1 MEGGGGGHLRPSR
14 HSGFA
19 GELAGVLSSN
29 GDGST
34 AATPPSLPNPH
45 PPPRLSSFNRF
56 PTRQNADGEVEVASM
71 ALEVPPEESNRC
83 VRGCCRSAAIPLHLP
98 AASFSL
104 LSPIARGSESTVYEA
119 RLGGERAAAKKPVLS
134 TSDDLDKFHYQLQLL
149 CKLDH
154 PGLAKLIA
162 AHARPPN
169 YLMFFEFFEPPN
181 LADKIHVEEWS
192 PSIQQVVNIASYLA
206 KTLQYLQILG
216 IVHRDI
222 KPANILLDKDLLPR
236 LADFGL
242 AMYQKDI
249 KSVSVE
255 NWKSSG
261 KPTGGFYK
269 KNMVGTLIYMAPE
282 ILRKDLHTDKSD
294 VYSFAISVNELLTGV
309 VPYTD
314 LRAEAQAHTV
324 LEMTYTEQ
332 QLTSAVVSQGLHP
345 ALALPE
351 LGSPPSLLS
360 LIQRCWDPDPKQRP
374 SFEDIIQELNAIQ
387 KHVVTYSCPPP
398 SRSVNTSQNDNA
410 EVHHYQEALNWFNQ
424 GELFTKKA
432 NKLEHTVNPWSDSF
446 DQSSVSIYR
455 PTLSWGSFATCGRR
469 ETMEDTHFM
478 LPCMSEEKD
487 VHSFGIFD
495 GHRGA
500 AAAEFSVRA
509 VPGFLKQ
516 FGHTSPT
523 DALVEAFMKSDT
535 AFREELII
543 HQKSKRIIQKD
554 WHPGCTAVTALIVRN
569 KLFVANA
576 GDCRAILSR
585 AGQPFPMTRDHV
597 ASCAKERE
605 RVIKEGTEVRWQID
619 TWRVGA
625 AALQV
630 TRSIGDDDLKPAVTA
645 LPEIIETDLST
656 DDEFLRWT
664 VGCGRQR
671 GCPIHHQ
678 GHSERAW
685 NVLQEADYGGRV
697 AGQQRQ
703 HHCHRCLPSPRLHG
717 RENILAN

>member
-1 MEGGGGGHLRPSR
+1 MGL
-14 HSGFA
+14 
-19 GELAGVLSSN
+19 
-29 GDGST
+29 
-34 AATPPSLPNPH
+34 
-45 PPPRLSSFNRF
+45 
-56 PTRQNADGEVEVASM
+56 
-71 ALEVPPEESNRC
+71 LEVPPEDTNRC
-83 VRGCCRSAAIPLHLP
+83 VRGCCRSDAIPLHLP

-104 LSPIARGSESTVYEA
+104 LSPIARGAESTVYEA
-119 RLGGERAAAKKPVLS
+119 QLGGERAAAKKPVLS

-149 CKLDH
+149 CELDH

-169 YLMFFEFFEPPN
+169 YLMFFEYFEPPN

-192 PSIQQVVNIASYLA
+192 PSIQQVVTIASYLA

-222 KPANILLDKDLLPR
+222 KPANILLDKDLLPH

-249 KSVSVE
+249 KSVSAE

-282 ILRKDLHTDKSD
+282 ILRKDLHTEKSD
-294 VYSFAISVNELLTGV
+294 VYSFAISINELLTGV

-314 LRAEAQAHTV
+314 LRAEAQAHTI

-332 QLTSAVVSQGLHP
+332 QLTSAVVSQGLRP

-351 LGSPPSLLS
+351 SGSPPSLLS
-360 LIQRCWDPDPKQRP
+360 LIQCSWDSDPERRP
-374 SFEDIIQELNAIQ
+374 SFGDIIEELNVIQ
-387 KHVVTYSCPPP
+387 KHLVTYSCPL
-398 SRSVNTSQNDNA
+398 SSGSVNLSRNRKA

-424 GELFTKKA
+424 GELLTKKA
-432 NKLEHTVNPWSDSF
+432 NKLDYALNPWSSSF
-446 DQSSVSIYR
+446 DQSSVSVYR

-478 LPCMSEEKD
+478 LTCMSKEKD

-516 FGHTSPT
+516 FGHTASPI
-523 DALVEAFMKSDT
+523 DALAEAFVRSDT
-535 AFREELII
+535 AFREELIA
-543 HQKSKRIIQKD
+543 HRKSKRIIQKD

-585 AGQPFPMTRDHV
+585 AGKPFPVTRDHV
-597 ASCAKERE
+597 ASCPKERE
-605 RVIKEGTEVRWQID
+605 RVIKEGAEVRWQID

-645 LPEIIETDLST
+645 LPEITETDLT
-656 DDEFLRWT
+656 ADDEFLSWLVT
-664 VGCGRQR
+664 DSGM
-671 GCPIHHQ
+671 
-678 GHSERAW
+678 W
-685 NVLQEADYGGRV
+685 
-697 AGQQRQ
+697 
-703 HHCHRCLPSPRLHG
+703 
-717 RENILAN
+717 

>member
-1 MEGGGGGHLRPSR
+1 
-14 HSGFA
+14 
-19 GELAGVLSSN
+19 
-29 GDGST
+29 
-34 AATPPSLPNPH
+34 
-45 PPPRLSSFNRF
+45 
-56 PTRQNADGEVEVASM
+56 M

-149 CKLDH
+149 WFLISWLIWGLQCTCSKLDH

-206 KTLQYLQILG
+206 KTLEYLQILG

-282 ILRKDLHTDKSD
+282 ILRKDLHTEKSD

-332 QLTSAVVSQGLHP
+332 QLTSAVVSQGLRP

-351 LGSPPSLLS
+351 SGSPPSLLS

-387 KHVVTYSCPPP
+387 KHLVTYSCPP
-398 SRSVNTSQNDNA
+398 SSCSVNMSQTGNA
-410 EVHHYQEALNWFNQ
+410 EVHHYQETLNWFNQ
-424 GELFTKKA
+424 GELFAKKA

-446 DQSSVSIYR
+446 DQSSVSMYR

-523 DALVEAFMKSDT
+523 DTLVEAFMKSDT

-585 AGQPFPMTRDHV
+585 AGKPFPMTRDHV

-645 LPEIIETDLST
+645 LPEVIETDLST
-656 DDEFLRWT
+656 DDEFLVMASDGLWDVVGNEDVLSIIRDT
-664 VGCGRQR
+664 VKEPGMCSKRLATEAASR
-671 GCPIHHQ
+671 GSKDNITVIVVFLRPVTTA
-678 GHSERAW
+678 ER
-685 NVLQEADYGGRV
+685 VY
-697 AGQQRQ
+697 
-703 HHCHRCLPSPRLHG
+703 
-717 RENILAN
+717 

>member
-1 MEGGGGGHLRPSR
+1 MQFSR
-14 HSGFA
+14 RSIHPITSKVN
-19 GELAGVLSSN
+19 ESSN
-29 GDGST
+29 IQPLPPRSHATFTSQSPRTTTPIEIQPISHATERRRGGRGGCDGSGG
-34 AATPPSLPNPH
+34 AAGGVQPVRARVLPQRRHPAPPTRRVLLPSLPH
-45 PPPRLSSFNRF
+45 R
-56 PTRQNADGEVEVASM
+56 AS
-71 ALEVPPEESNRC
+71 
-83 VRGCCRSAAIPLHLP
+83 
-98 AASFSL
+98 
-104 LSPIARGSESTVYEA
+104 
-119 RLGGERAAAKKPVLS
+119 
-134 TSDDLDKFHYQLQLL
+134 
-149 CKLDH
+149 KLDH

-206 KTLQYLQILG
+206 KTLEYLQILG

-282 ILRKDLHTDKSD
+282 ILRKDLHTEKSD

-332 QLTSAVVSQGLHP
+332 QLTSAVVSQGLRP

-351 LGSPPSLLS
+351 SGSPPSLLS

-387 KHVVTYSCPPP
+387 KHLVTYSCPP
-398 SRSVNTSQNDNA
+398 SSCSVNMSQTGNA
-410 EVHHYQEALNWFNQ
+410 EVHHYQETLNWFNQ
-424 GELFTKKA
+424 GELFAKKA

-446 DQSSVSIYR
+446 DQSSVSMYR

-523 DALVEAFMKSDT
+523 DTLVEAFMKSDT

-585 AGQPFPMTRDHV
+585 AGKPFPMTRDHV

-630 TRSIGDDDLKPAVTA
+630 MASDGLWDVVGNEDVLSIIRDTVKEPGMCSKRLATEAASRGSKDNITV
-645 LPEIIETDLST
+645 IVV
-656 DDEFLRWT
+656 FLRPVT
-664 VGCGRQR
+664 TA
-671 GCPIHHQ
+671 
-678 GHSERAW
+678 ER
-685 NVLQEADYGGRV
+685 VY
-697 AGQQRQ
+697 
-703 HHCHRCLPSPRLHG
+703 
-717 RENILAN
+717 

>member
-1 MEGGGGGHLRPSR
+1 
-14 HSGFA
+14 
-19 GELAGVLSSN
+19 
-29 GDGST
+29 
-34 AATPPSLPNPH
+34 
-45 PPPRLSSFNRF
+45 
-56 PTRQNADGEVEVASM
+56 M

-249 KSVSVE
+249 KSISVE

-282 ILRKDLHTDKSD
+282 ILRKDLHTEKSD
-294 VYSFAISVNELLTGV
+294 VYSFAISLNELLTGV

-332 QLTSAVVSQGLHP
+332 QLTSAVVSQGLRP

-351 LGSPPSLLS
+351 SGSPPSFLS

-387 KHVVTYSCPPP
+387 KHLVAYSCPPP
-398 SRSVNTSQNDNA
+398 SCSVNMSQNGNA

-432 NKLEHTVNPWSDSF
+432 KKLEHTVNPWSDYF
-446 DQSSVSIYR
+446 DQSSVSMYR

-585 AGQPFPMTRDHV
+585 AGKPFPMTRDHV

-656 DDEFLRWT
+656 DDEFLVMASDGLWDVVGNEDVLSIIRDT
-664 VGCGRQR
+664 VKEPGMCSKRLATEAASR
-671 GCPIHHQ
+671 GSKDNITVIVVFLRPV
-678 GHSERAW
+678 STAERI
-685 NVLQEADYGGRV
+685 Y
-697 AGQQRQ
+697 
-703 HHCHRCLPSPRLHG
+703 
-717 RENILAN
+717 

>member
-1 MEGGGGGHLRPSR
+1 MGL
-14 HSGFA
+14 
-19 GELAGVLSSN
+19 
-29 GDGST
+29 
-34 AATPPSLPNPH
+34 
-45 PPPRLSSFNRF
+45 
-56 PTRQNADGEVEVASM
+56 
-71 ALEVPPEESNRC
+71 LEVPPEDTNRC
-83 VRGCCRSAAIPLHLP
+83 VRGCCRSDAIPLHLP

-104 LSPIARGSESTVYEA
+104 LSPIARGAESTVYEA
-119 RLGGERAAAKKPVLS
+119 QLGGERAAAKKPVLS

-149 CKLDH
+149 CELDH

-169 YLMFFEFFEPPN
+169 YLMFFEYFEPPN

-192 PSIQQVVNIASYLA
+192 PSIQQVVTIASYLA

-222 KPANILLDKDLLPR
+222 KPANILLDKDLLPH

-249 KSVSVE
+249 KSVSAE

-282 ILRKDLHTDKSD
+282 ILRKDLHTEKSD
-294 VYSFAISVNELLTGV
+294 VYSFAISINELLTGV

-314 LRAEAQAHTV
+314 LRAEAQAHTI

-332 QLTSAVVSQGLHP
+332 QLTSAVVSQGLRP

-351 LGSPPSLLS
+351 SGSPPSLLS
-360 LIQRCWDPDPKQRP
+360 LIQCSWDSDPERRP
-374 SFEDIIQELNAIQ
+374 SFGDIIEELNVIQ
-387 KHVVTYSCPPP
+387 KHLVTYSCPL
-398 SRSVNTSQNDNA
+398 SSGSVNLSRNRKA

-424 GELFTKKA
+424 GELLTKKA
-432 NKLEHTVNPWSDSF
+432 NKLDYALNPWSSSF
-446 DQSSVSIYR
+446 DQSSVSVYR

-478 LPCMSEEKD
+478 LTCMSKEKD

-516 FGHTSPT
+516 FGHTASRLMP
-523 DALVEAFMKSDT
+523 L
-535 AFREELII
+535 
-543 HQKSKRIIQKD
+543 QK
-554 WHPGCTAVTALIVRN
+554 HL
-569 KLFVANA
+569 
-576 GDCRAILSR
+576 
-585 AGQPFPMTRDHV
+585 
-597 ASCAKERE
+597 
-605 RVIKEGTEVRWQID
+605 
-619 TWRVGA
+619 
-625 AALQV
+625 
-630 TRSIGDDDLKPAVTA
+630 
-645 LPEIIETDLST
+645 
-656 DDEFLRWT
+656 
-664 VGCGRQR
+664 
-671 GCPIHHQ
+671 
-678 GHSERAW
+678 
-685 NVLQEADYGGRV
+685 
-697 AGQQRQ
+697 
-703 HHCHRCLPSPRLHG
+703 
-717 RENILAN
+717 

>member
-1 MEGGGGGHLRPSR
+1 MGL
-14 HSGFA
+14 
-19 GELAGVLSSN
+19 
-29 GDGST
+29 
-34 AATPPSLPNPH
+34 
-45 PPPRLSSFNRF
+45 
-56 PTRQNADGEVEVASM
+56 
-71 ALEVPPEESNRC
+71 LEVPPEDTNRC
-83 VRGCCRSAAIPLHLP
+83 VRGCCRSDAIPLHLP

-104 LSPIARGSESTVYEA
+104 LSPIARGAESTVYEA
-119 RLGGERAAAKKPVLS
+119 QLGGERAAAKKPVLS

-149 CKLDH
+149 CELDH

-169 YLMFFEFFEPPN
+169 YLMFFEYFEPPN

-192 PSIQQVVNIASYLA
+192 PSIQQVVTIASYLA

-222 KPANILLDKDLLPR
+222 KPANILLDKDLLPH

-249 KSVSVE
+249 KSVSAE

-282 ILRKDLHTDKSD
+282 ILRKDLHTEKSD
-294 VYSFAISVNELLTGV
+294 VYSFAISINELLTGV

-314 LRAEAQAHTV
+314 LRAEAQAHTI

-332 QLTSAVVSQGLHP
+332 QLTSAVVSQGLRP

-351 LGSPPSLLS
+351 SGSPPSLLS
-360 LIQRCWDPDPKQRP
+360 LIQCSWDSDPERRP
-374 SFEDIIQELNAIQ
+374 SFGDIIEELNVIQ
-387 KHVVTYSCPPP
+387 KHLVTYSCPL
-398 SRSVNTSQNDNA
+398 SSGSVNLSRNRKA

-424 GELFTKKA
+424 GELLTKKA
-432 NKLEHTVNPWSDSF
+432 NKLDYALNPWSSSF
-446 DQSSVSIYR
+446 DQSSVSVYR

-478 LPCMSEEKD
+478 LTCMSKEKD

-516 FGHTSPT
+516 FGHTASPI
-523 DALVEAFMKSDT
+523 DALAEAFVRSDT
-535 AFREELII
+535 AFREELIA
-543 HQKSKRIIQKD
+543 HRKSKRIIQKD

-585 AGQPFPMTRDHV
+585 AGKPFPVTRDHV
-597 ASCAKERE
+597 ASCPKERE
-605 RVIKEGTEVRWQID
+605 RVIKEGAEVRWQID

-645 LPEIIETDLST
+645 LPEITETDLT
-656 DDEFLRWT
+656 ADDEFLVMASDGLWDVVGNEDVLSIIKGT
-664 VGCGRQR
+664 VKEPGMCSKRLATEASAR
-671 GCPIHHQ
+671 GSKDNITVIVVFLRPV
-678 GHSERAW
+678 STAERI
-685 NVLQEADYGGRV
+685 Y
-697 AGQQRQ
+697 
-703 HHCHRCLPSPRLHG
+703 
-717 RENILAN
+717 